1 MAVRRRARGGGSGRL
16 IGVTE
21 PAPPL
26 GPQPVPA
33 PPAALGPTGRGA
45 AYGLVLVL
53 TVLLAVW
60 AAFLV
65 PLRVD
70 GTLVPVCWLLA
81 LGGTVGLGTAGGRLY
96 GKAGVIGPV
105 LLWLV
110 VAFTFGSRRAEGD
123 LVVPGSTTGLVFLL
137 AGAVG
142 GAVAY
147 GVQVTR
153 APSPR

>member
-1 MAVRRRARGGGSGRL
+1 M
-16 IGVTE
+16 TE
-21 PAPPL
+21 PAPPY
-26 GPQPVPA
+26 GPPPVPA
-33 PPAALGPTGRGA
+33 PPAPLGPTGRGA

-60 AAFLV
+60 GAFLV

-70 GTLVPVCWLLA
+70 GTLVPLCWLLA
-81 LGGTVGLGTAGGRLY
+81 LGGNVGLGTAGGRLY
-96 GKAGVIGPV
+96 GKAGVVGPV

-110 VAFTFGSRRAEGD
+110 VAFTLGSRRAEGD

-153 APSPR
+153 APAPR

>member
-1 MAVRRRARGGGSGRL
+1 
-16 IGVTE
+16 VTE

-26 GPQPVPA
+26 GPPPVPA
-33 PPAALGPTGRGA
+33 TPAPPLGPTGRGA

-60 AAFLV
+60 GAFLV

-81 LGGTVGLGTAGGRLY
+81 LGGNVALGTAGGRLY
-96 GKAGVIGPV
+96 GKAGVVGPV

-147 GVQVTR
+147 GVHVTR
-153 APSPR
+153 PPSPR